1 MPSAIFKGGGVL
13 HIIKGKSKINPKVV
27 VVVVVVVVVGM
38 GGGGRGDQQKH
49 P

>member
-27 VVVVVVVVVGM
+27 VVVVGM
-38 GGGGRGDQQKH
+38 GVGGGRGDQQKH
-49 P
+49 PLK